1 MLQNNLKP
9 AATAVFQVIMQMMDS
24 INETT
29 KAAYSDRKIAILFN
43 IGMAV
48 SNANLR
54 PALVLSLETHYKC
67 NMNKLVFFLWLLLA

>member
-48 SNANLR
+48 SNCKFEASTGFVIENTL
-54 PALVLSLETHYKC
+54 
-67 NMNKLVFFLWLLLA
+67 